1 MPDMKKWVKDQ
12 LNSDRKKAMPI
23 LSFPGAQLLGM
34 TVRRLVTD
42 SDAQAACMEAVAKRT
57 DAGAAFSLMDLSVE
71 AEAFGAE
78 VRITDNEI
86 PAVCGRLVSCSE
98 DAEKLAVPGMDAGRV
113 RAFIEAIRKAKTLIK
128 DRPVFAGAIGSFS
141 LAGRLMDVTEIMYAC
156 YDEPE
161 TVHCVLKKVTEWI
174 IMYCLALREAGA
186 DGVVLAEPLA
196 GMIAPDM
203 CIEFS
208 CDYIREIVNA
218 VQNDEFQVIYH
229 NCGNGVLRM
238 LEHILDTG
246 AAAYHFGN
254 AIELAEA
261 LPRMPKN
268 VLCMGN
274 IDPAGQ
280 FANGTP
286 DSIRAE
292 TRRLIMRCGGF
303 PQFVLS
309 SGCDIPPNAKWENI
323 DAFFETVV

>member
-1 MPDMKKWVKDQ
+1 MQETNKWAREQ
-12 LNSDRKKAMPI
+12 LCAKHKKAMPI
-23 LSFPGAQLLGM
+23 LSFPGASLLGM
-34 TVRRLVTD
+34 TVKRLVTD

-57 DAGAAFSLMDLSVE
+57 DAGAAFCPMDLSVE

-78 VRITDNEI
+78 VRITDNEV
-86 PAVCGRLVSCSE
+86 PAVCGHLVSGAE
-98 DAEKLAVPGMDAGRV
+98 DAENLAVPGTDAGRV
-113 RAFIEAIRKAKTLIK
+113 GIFTEGVRKAKALIK

-161 TVHCVLKKVTEWI
+161 TVHCMLKKATEWI
-174 IMYCLALREAGA
+174 TAYCLKLRDAGA

-203 CIEFS
+203 CDEFS
-208 CDYIREIVNA
+208 CGYIREIVRA
-218 VQNDEFQVIYH
+218 VQTDSFPVIYH
-229 NCGNGVLRM
+229 NCGSGVLRM
-238 LEHILDTG
+238 LEQILSVG

-254 AIELAEA
+254 AIDLAEA
-261 LPRMPKN
+261 LSRMPEN

-286 DSIRAE
+286 DGIKAE
-292 TRRLIMRCGGF
+292 TRRLTARCGGYK
-303 PQFVLS
+303 QFVPS
-309 SGCDIPPNAKWENI
+309 SGCDIPPNARWENI
-323 DAFFETVV
+323 DAFFDAVV